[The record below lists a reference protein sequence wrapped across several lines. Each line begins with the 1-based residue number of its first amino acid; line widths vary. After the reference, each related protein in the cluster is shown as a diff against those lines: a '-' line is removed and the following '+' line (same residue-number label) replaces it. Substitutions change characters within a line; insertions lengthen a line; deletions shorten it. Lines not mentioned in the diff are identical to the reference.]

1 MLSDERIDE
10 IAAQK
15 KAERDEERA
24 VQKLINLSE
33 TSPEFKE
40 EFQDI
45 CDFLNQFKI
54 TVGETA

>member
-1 MLSDERIDE
+1 MLSDEQIDE
-10 IAAQK
+10 IAARK

-24 VQKLINLSE
+24 VQKLIHLSE

-45 CDFLNQFKI
+45 CDFLNLFKI
-54 TVGETA
+54 TIGDDC